1 MPVLCRLLSFAFAAH
16 VREGLKFGR
25 RRLPD
30 FAKLIKVRQ
39 CLDISGL
46 FRINWL
52 FRLQTA
58 CAPTNPARTVK
69 SRWEGTNLSQCVW
82 IITAV
87 LCVCTWCS
95 PMLRLVEDA
104 ACQHHSRC
112 MWSGP
117 TILIIIPS
125 PIITRPVI
133 KVFKCDGNARLGARA
148 VCHFHDIHRCDSFL
162 TSLWIFSRAP

>member
-1 MPVLCRLLSFAFAAH
+1 MSVLCRLLSFGFAAH
-16 VREGLKFGR
+16 VCEGFKFGR
-25 RRLPD
+25 SQLRD
-30 FAKLIKVRQ
+30 FANLINLRQ

-52 FRLQTA
+52 FRVQTA
-58 CAPTNPARTVK
+58 CAPTNPARTVD
-69 SRWEGTNLSQCVW
+69 SRWERANLSQWVW
-82 IITAV
+82 IIKAD

-125 PIITRPVI
+125 PIITRTVI
-133 KVFKCDGNARLGARA
+133 KVFKCDVNARLRA
-148 VCHFHDIHRCDSFL
+148 WLVLRFHDIHRCDSFL